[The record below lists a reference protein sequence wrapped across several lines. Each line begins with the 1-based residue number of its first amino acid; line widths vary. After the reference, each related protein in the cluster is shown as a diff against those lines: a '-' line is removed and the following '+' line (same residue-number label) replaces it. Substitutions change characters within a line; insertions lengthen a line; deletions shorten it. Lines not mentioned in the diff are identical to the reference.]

1 MVKVELNYNPYVLE
15 TKVYFNGQLP
25 KINSQIEKFE
35 NKRLFVWSDRLLDI
49 LYSEMNGYDFDLDF
63 SGTKADYEKIKYLI
77 EKNHLNSEIHLNF
90 VNRLQEAAKKCSRF
104 NEMIAWLKRSAIEEF
119 HFPEFWEINQEY
131 MIENNLLYVL
141 VDKKVADFSIE
152 DLDVNVESIDS
163 ISQLPENIGFY
174 PVLLVL
180 DADKE
185 AEFRQ
190 NLLALLQRKDLIADQ
205 IFILISENVNLAY
218 YIRLIND
225 LGLKQP
231 QFIHSIDSPLIYD
244 YFENYVRIDFL
255 FKALKILETQKDM
268 TSSKL
273 DQKFE
278 TMKQNNREI
287 FEKISKLDKE
297 ITDIQLSIEQFENWH
312 LVMYKNE
319 FEKLYVQL
327 NETITQ
333 WKSRKKQIR
342 DDSEAEKMM
351 KELQDLAERSLF
363 EFKNAA
369 NRLFDDK
376 LAELMNIFSRIY
388 RDSNIQD
395 SFYVHSRNE
404 LIISKY
410 EVNNFSEKLKDL
422 RRESFVP
429 KEDIF
434 GFINRIVKNEQNKI
448 QELVPDITYD
458 LDKFREIACKETLP
472 IAQNLLTDIEN
483 RLQSIQLY
491 IVDEYKTHLST
502 ILNEKLLEKAN
513 EANRLSAAEKHLQDK
528 KDWLIEFSSQL
539 SEIER
544 G

>member
-1 MVKVELNYNPYVLE
+1 MVKVELKYNPYVLE

-35 NKRLFVWSDRLLDI
+35 NKRLFVWSDKLLDI

-77 EKNHLNSEIHLNF
+77 KKNHLNSEIRLNF
-90 VNRLQEAAKKCSRF
+90 VNRLEEAAKKCRRF
-104 NEMIAWLKRSAIEEF
+104 KEMITWLKRSSIEEF
-119 HFPEFWEINQEY
+119 HFLEFWEINQEY

-287 FEKISKLDKE
+287 FEKINKLDKE
-297 ITDIQLSIEQFENWH
+297 IADIQSSIEQFENWH

-327 NETITQ
+327 NETITH
-333 WKSRKKQIR
+333 WKSRTKQIR
-342 DDSEAEKMM
+342 NDSEAEKMM
-351 KELQDLAERSLF
+351 KELQGLTEKSLF

-376 LAELMNIFSRIY
+376 LSELMNIFSRLY
-388 RDSNIQD
+388 KDSNIQD

-410 EVNNFSEKLKDL
+410 EVKNFSEKLRVL
-422 RRESFVP
+422 RQERLVP

-434 GFINRIVKNEQNKI
+434 GLINRIVKNEQNKI

-472 IAQNLLTDIEN
+472 IAQNLLIDIEN
-483 RLQSIQLY
+483 RLQSLQLY

-513 EANRLSAAEKHLQDK
+513 EANQLSATEKHLQDK
-528 KDWLIEFSSQL
+528 KDWLIEFSGQL

>member
-35 NKRLFVWSDRLLDI
+35 NKRLFVWSDKLLDI

-77 EKNHLNSEIHLNF
+77 EKNHLNSEVRLNF

-104 NEMIAWLKRSAIEEF
+104 KEMIAWLKRSAIEEF

-141 VDKKVADFSIE
+141 VNKKVADFSIE
-152 DLDVNVESIDS
+152 DLDVNVESVDS
-163 ISQLPENIGFY
+163 ISQLPEHIGFY
-174 PVLLVL
+174 PILLVL
-180 DADKE
+180 DADNE

-255 FKALKILETQKDM
+255 FKALKILETQKNM
-268 TSSKL
+268 TSSNL

-297 ITDIQLSIEQFENWH
+297 ISDIQSAIEQFENWH

-327 NETITQ
+327 NETITH
-333 WKSRKKQIR
+333 WKSRTKQIR
-342 DDSEAEKMM
+342 NDSEAEKMM
-351 KELQDLAERSLF
+351 KELQGLTEKSLF

-369 NRLFDDK
+369 NRLFDAK
-376 LAELMNIFSRIY
+376 LSELMNIFSRLY
-388 RDSNIQD
+388 KDSNIQD

-410 EVNNFSEKLKDL
+410 EVKNFSEKLRAL
-422 RRESFVP
+422 RQERLVP

-434 GFINRIVKNEQNKI
+434 GIINRIVKNEQNNI
-448 QELVPDITYD
+448 QELVTDISYD
-458 LDKFREIACKETLP
+458 LDKFREIACNETLP
-472 IAQNLLTDIEN
+472 IAQNLLIDIKK
-483 RLQSIQLY
+483 RLHSIQLY
-491 IVDEYKTHLST
+491 IVDEYKAHLST

-513 EANRLSAAEKHLQDK
+513 EANQLSAAEKHLQDK
-528 KDWLIEFSSQL
+528 KDWLIEFSGQL

>member
-1 MVKVELNYNPYVLE
+1 MVKVELKYNPYVLE

-35 NKRLFVWSDRLLDI
+35 NKRLFVWSDKLLDI

-77 EKNHLNSEIHLNF
+77 EKNHLNSEIRLNF
-90 VNRLQEAAKKCSRF
+90 VNRLEEAAKKCRRF
-104 NEMIAWLKRSAIEEF
+104 NEMITWLKRSAIEEF

-297 ITDIQLSIEQFENWH
+297 IADIQLAIEQFENWH

-327 NETITQ
+327 NETITH
-333 WKSRKKQIR
+333 WKSRTKQIR
-342 DDSEAEKMM
+342 NDIEAEKMM
-351 KELQDLAERSLF
+351 KELQGLTEKSLF

-376 LAELMNIFSRIY
+376 LSELMNIFSRLY
-388 RDSNIQD
+388 KDSNIQD

-410 EVNNFSEKLKDL
+410 EVKNFSEKLRVL
-422 RRESFVP
+422 RQERLVP

-434 GFINRIVKNEQNKI
+434 GLINRIVKNEQNKI

-513 EANRLSAAEKHLQDK
+513 EANQLSAAEKHLQDK
-528 KDWLIEFSSQL
+528 KDWLIEFSGQL

>member
-1 MVKVELNYNPYVLE
+1 MVKVELKYNPYVLE

-35 NKRLFVWSDRLLDI
+35 NKRLFVWSDKLLDI

-77 EKNHLNSEIHLNF
+77 EKNHLNSEIRLNF
-90 VNRLQEAAKKCSRF
+90 VNRLEEAAKKCRRF
-104 NEMIAWLKRSAIEEF
+104 KEMITWLKRSSIEEF
-119 HFPEFWEINQEY
+119 HFLEFWEINQEY

-225 LGLKQP
+225 LGLTQP

-297 ITDIQLSIEQFENWH
+297 IADIQLAIEQFENWH

-327 NETITQ
+327 NETITH
-333 WKSRKKQIR
+333 WKSRTKQIR
-342 DDSEAEKMM
+342 NDSEAEKMM
-351 KELQDLAERSLF
+351 KELQGLTEKSLF

-376 LAELMNIFSRIY
+376 LSELMNIFSRLY
-388 RDSNIQD
+388 KDSNIQD

-410 EVNNFSEKLKDL
+410 EVKNFSEKLRVL
-422 RRESFVP
+422 RQERLVP

-434 GFINRIVKNEQNKI
+434 GLINRIVKNEQNKI

-472 IAQNLLTDIEN
+472 IARNLLIDIEN

-491 IVDEYKTHLST
+491 IVDEYKTHLLT

-513 EANRLSAAEKHLQDK
+513 EANQLSAAEKHLQDK
-528 KDWLIEFSSQL
+528 KDWLIEFSGQL

>member
-1 MVKVELNYNPYVLE
+1 MVKVELKYNPYVLE

-35 NKRLFVWSDRLLDI
+35 NKRLFVWSDKLLDI

-77 EKNHLNSEIHLNF
+77 EKNHLNSEIRLNF
-90 VNRLQEAAKKCSRF
+90 VNRLEEAAKKCRRF
-104 NEMIAWLKRSAIEEF
+104 KEMITWLKRSSIEEF
-119 HFPEFWEINQEY
+119 HFLEFWEINQEY

-297 ITDIQLSIEQFENWH
+297 IADIQSAIEQFENWH

-327 NETITQ
+327 NETITH
-333 WKSRKKQIR
+333 WKSRTKQIR
-342 DDSEAEKMM
+342 NDSEAEKMM
-351 KELQDLAERSLF
+351 KELQGLTEKSLF

-369 NRLFDDK
+369 NRLFDAK
-376 LAELMNIFSRIY
+376 LSELMNIFSRLY
-388 RDSNIQD
+388 KDSNIQD

-410 EVNNFSEKLKDL
+410 EVKNFSEKLRVL
-422 RRESFVP
+422 RQERLVP

-434 GFINRIVKNEQNKI
+434 GIINRIVKNEQNNI
-448 QELVPDITYD
+448 QELVSDISYD
-458 LDKFREIACKETLP
+458 LDKFREIACNETLP
-472 IAQNLLTDIEN
+472 IAQNLLIDIEN
-483 RLQSIQLY
+483 RLQSLQLY

-513 EANRLSAAEKHLQDK
+513 EANQLSAAEKYLQDK
-528 KDWLIEFSSQL
+528 KDWLIEFSGQL

>member
-1 MVKVELNYNPYVLE
+1 MVKVELKYNPYVLE

-35 NKRLFVWSDRLLDI
+35 NKRLFVWSDKLLDI

-77 EKNHLNSEIHLNF
+77 EKNHLNSEIRLNF
-90 VNRLQEAAKKCSRF
+90 VNRLQEAAKKCRRF
-104 NEMIAWLKRSAIEEF
+104 KEMITWLRRSSIEEF
-119 HFPEFWEINQEY
+119 HFLEFWEINQEY

-255 FKALKILETQKDM
+255 FKVLKILETQKDLIS
-268 TSSKL
+268 TKL
-273 DQKFE
+273 DQKFDA
-278 TMKQNNREI
+278 MKQNNREI

-297 ITDIQLSIEQFENWH
+297 IADIQLSIEQFENWH

-333 WKSRKKQIR
+333 WKSRTKQIR
-342 DDSEAEKMM
+342 NDSEAEKMM
-351 KELQDLAERSLF
+351 KELQGLTEKSLF

-376 LAELMNIFSRIY
+376 LSELMNIFSRLY
-388 RDSNIQD
+388 KDSNIQD
-395 SFYVHSRNE
+395 SFYVHYKNE

-458 LDKFREIACKETLP
+458 LDKFREIACNETLP
-472 IAQNLLTDIEN
+472 IAQNLLIDIEN

-513 EANRLSAAEKHLQDK
+513 EANQLSAAEKHLQDK
-528 KDWLIEFSSQL
+528 KDWLIEFSGQL

>member
-1 MVKVELNYNPYVLE
+1 MVKVELKYNPYVLE

-35 NKRLFVWSDRLLDI
+35 NKRLFVWSDKLLDI

-63 SGTKADYEKIKYLI
+63 SGTKTDYEKIKYLI
-77 EKNHLNSEIHLNF
+77 EKNHLNSEIRLNF
-90 VNRLQEAAKKCSRF
+90 VNRLQEAAKKCRRF
-104 NEMIAWLKRSAIEEF
+104 KEMITWLKRSSIEEF
-119 HFPEFWEINQEY
+119 HFLEFWEINQEY

-152 DLDVNVESIDS
+152 DLDLNVESIDS

-268 TSSKL
+268 TSTKL

-297 ITDIQLSIEQFENWH
+297 IADIQLAIEQFENWH

-327 NETITQ
+327 NETITH
-333 WKSRKKQIR
+333 WKSRTKQIR
-342 DDSEAEKMM
+342 NDSEAEKMM
-351 KELQDLAERSLF
+351 KELQGLTEKSLF

-369 NRLFDDK
+369 NRLFDAK
-376 LAELMNIFSRIY
+376 LSELMNIFSRLY
-388 RDSNIQD
+388 KDSNIQD

-410 EVNNFSEKLKDL
+410 EVKNFSEKLRAL
-422 RRESFVP
+422 RQERLVP

-434 GFINRIVKNEQNKI
+434 GIINRIVKNEQNNI
-448 QELVPDITYD
+448 QELVSDISYD
-458 LDKFREIACKETLP
+458 LDKFREIACNETLP
-472 IAQNLLTDIEN
+472 IAQNLLIDIEN
-483 RLQSIQLY
+483 RLQSLQLY

-513 EANRLSAAEKHLQDK
+513 EANQLSATEKHLQDK
-528 KDWLIEFSSQL
+528 KDWLIEFSGQL

>member
-1 MVKVELNYNPYVLE
+1 MVKVELKYNPYVLE

-35 NKRLFVWSDRLLDI
+35 NKRLFVWSDKLLDI

-77 EKNHLNSEIHLNF
+77 KKNHLNSEIRLNF
-90 VNRLQEAAKKCSRF
+90 VNRLEEAAKKCRRF
-104 NEMIAWLKRSAIEEF
+104 KEMITWLKRSSIEEF
-119 HFPEFWEINQEY
+119 HFLEFWEINQEY

-287 FEKISKLDKE
+287 FEKINKLDKE
-297 ITDIQLSIEQFENWH
+297 IADIQSSIEQFENWH

-327 NETITQ
+327 NETITH
-333 WKSRKKQIR
+333 WKSRTKQIR
-342 DDSEAEKMM
+342 NDSEAEKMM
-351 KELQDLAERSLF
+351 KELHGLTEKSLF

-376 LAELMNIFSRIY
+376 LSELMNIFSRLY
-388 RDSNIQD
+388 KDSNIQD

-410 EVNNFSEKLKDL
+410 EVKNFSEKLRVL
-422 RRESFVP
+422 RQERLVP

-434 GFINRIVKNEQNKI
+434 GLINRIVKNEQNKI

-472 IAQNLLTDIEN
+472 IAQNLLIDIEN
-483 RLQSIQLY
+483 RLQSLQLY

-513 EANRLSAAEKHLQDK
+513 EANQLSATEKHLQDK
-528 KDWLIEFSSQL
+528 KDWLIEFSGQL

>member
-1 MVKVELNYNPYVLE
+1 MVKVELKYNPYVLE

-35 NKRLFVWSDRLLDI
+35 NKRLFVWSDKLLDI

-77 EKNHLNSEIHLNF
+77 EKNHLNSEIRLNF
-90 VNRLQEAAKKCSRF
+90 VNRLEEAAKKCRRF
-104 NEMIAWLKRSAIEEF
+104 NEMITWLKRSAIEEF

-231 QFIHSIDSPLIYD
+231 QFIYSIDSPLIYD

-287 FEKISKLDKE
+287 FEKISELDKE
-297 ITDIQLSIEQFENWH
+297 IADIQLAIEQFENWH

-327 NETITQ
+327 NETITH
-333 WKSRKKQIR
+333 WKSRTKQIR
-342 DDSEAEKMM
+342 NDSEAEKMM
-351 KELQDLAERSLF
+351 KELQDLTEKSLF

-376 LAELMNIFSRIY
+376 LSELMNIFSRLY
-388 RDSNIQD
+388 KDSNIQD

-410 EVNNFSEKLKDL
+410 EVKNFSEKLRVL
-422 RRESFVP
+422 RQERLVP

-434 GFINRIVKNEQNKI
+434 GLINRIVKNEQNKI

-458 LDKFREIACKETLP
+458 LDKFREIACNETLP

-513 EANRLSAAEKHLQDK
+513 EANQLSAAEKHLQDK
-528 KDWLIEFSSQL
+528 KDWLIEFSGQL

>member
-1 MVKVELNYNPYVLE
+1 MVKVELKYNPYVLE

-35 NKRLFVWSDRLLDI
+35 NKRLFVWSDKLLDI

-77 EKNHLNSEIHLNF
+77 EKNHLNSEIRLNF
-90 VNRLQEAAKKCSRF
+90 VNRLEEAAKKCRRF
-104 NEMIAWLKRSAIEEF
+104 KEMITWLKRSSIEEF
-119 HFPEFWEINQEY
+119 HFLEFWEINQEY

-152 DLDVNVESIDS
+152 DLDLNVESIDS

-297 ITDIQLSIEQFENWH
+297 IADIQLAIEQFENWH

-327 NETITQ
+327 NETITH
-333 WKSRKKQIR
+333 WRSRTKQIR
-342 DDSEAEKMM
+342 NDSEAEKMM
-351 KELQDLAERSLF
+351 KELQGLTEKSLF

-376 LAELMNIFSRIY
+376 LSELMNIFSRLY
-388 RDSNIQD
+388 KDSNIQD

-410 EVNNFSEKLKDL
+410 EVKNFSEKLRAL
-422 RRESFVP
+422 RQERLVP

-434 GFINRIVKNEQNKI
+434 GIINRIVKNEQNNI
-448 QELVPDITYD
+448 QELVSDISYD
-458 LDKFREIACKETLP
+458 LDKFREIACNETLP
-472 IAQNLLTDIEN
+472 IAQNLLIDIEN
-483 RLQSIQLY
+483 RLQSLQLY

-513 EANRLSAAEKHLQDK
+513 EANQLSATEKHLQDK
-528 KDWLIEFSSQL
+528 KDWLIEFSGQL

>member
-1 MVKVELNYNPYVLE
+1 MVKVELKYNPYVLE

-35 NKRLFVWSDRLLDI
+35 NKRLFVWSDKLLDI

-77 EKNHLNSEIHLNF
+77 EKNHLNSEIRLNF
-90 VNRLQEAAKKCSRF
+90 VNRLEEAAKKCRRF
-104 NEMIAWLKRSAIEEF
+104 NEMITWLKRSAIEEF

-152 DLDVNVESIDS
+152 DLDINVESIDS

-297 ITDIQLSIEQFENWH
+297 IADIQLAIEQFENWH

-327 NETITQ
+327 NETITH
-333 WKSRKKQIR
+333 WKSRTKQIR
-342 DDSEAEKMM
+342 HDSEAEKMM
-351 KELQDLAERSLF
+351 KELQGLTEKSLF
-363 EFKNAA
+363 EFKNAV

-376 LAELMNIFSRIY
+376 LSELMNIFSRLY
-388 RDSNIQD
+388 KDSNIQD

-410 EVNNFSEKLKDL
+410 EVKNFSEKLRVL
-422 RRESFVP
+422 RQERLVP

-434 GFINRIVKNEQNKI
+434 GLINRIVKNEQNKI

-458 LDKFREIACKETLP
+458 LDKFREIACNETLP

-513 EANRLSAAEKHLQDK
+513 ESNQLSAAEKHLQDK
-528 KDWLIEFSSQL
+528 KDWLIEFSGQL

>member
-1 MVKVELNYNPYVLE
+1 MVKVELKYNPYVLE

-35 NKRLFVWSDRLLDI
+35 NKRLFVWSDKLLDI
-49 LYSEMNGYDFDLDF
+49 LYSEMNGYDFNLDF

-77 EKNHLNSEIHLNF
+77 KKNHLNSEIRLNF
-90 VNRLQEAAKKCSRF
+90 VNRLEEAAKKCRRF
-104 NEMIAWLKRSAIEEF
+104 KEMITWLKRSSIEEF
-119 HFPEFWEINQEY
+119 HFLEFWEINQEY

-152 DLDVNVESIDS
+152 DLDVNVESVDS

-297 ITDIQLSIEQFENWH
+297 IADIQLAIEQFENWH

-327 NETITQ
+327 NETITH
-333 WKSRKKQIR
+333 WKSRTKQIR
-342 DDSEAEKMM
+342 NDSEAEKMM
-351 KELQDLAERSLF
+351 NELQGLTEKSLF

-376 LAELMNIFSRIY
+376 LSELMNIFSRLY
-388 RDSNIQD
+388 KDSNIQD

-410 EVNNFSEKLKDL
+410 EVKNFSEKLRVL
-422 RRESFVP
+422 RQERLVP

-434 GFINRIVKNEQNKI
+434 GLINRIVKNEQNKI

-472 IAQNLLTDIEN
+472 IAQNLLIDIEN
-483 RLQSIQLY
+483 RLQSLQLY

-513 EANRLSAAEKHLQDK
+513 EANQLSATEKHLQDK
-528 KDWLIEFSSQL
+528 KDWLIEFSGQL

>member
-1 MVKVELNYNPYVLE
+1 MVKVELKYNPYVLE

-35 NKRLFVWSDRLLDI
+35 NKRLFVWSDKLLDI

-77 EKNHLNSEIHLNF
+77 EKNHLNSEIRLNF
-90 VNRLQEAAKKCSRF
+90 VNRLEEAAKKCRRF
-104 NEMIAWLKRSAIEEF
+104 NEMITWLKRSAIEEF

-278 TMKQNNREI
+278 TMEQNNREI

-297 ITDIQLSIEQFENWH
+297 IADIQLAIEQFENWH

-327 NETITQ
+327 NETITH
-333 WKSRKKQIR
+333 WKSRTKQIR
-342 DDSEAEKMM
+342 NDSEAEKMM
-351 KELQDLAERSLF
+351 KELQGLTEKSLF

-376 LAELMNIFSRIY
+376 LSELMNIFSRLY
-388 RDSNIQD
+388 KDSNIQD

-410 EVNNFSEKLKDL
+410 EVKNFSEKLRVL
-422 RRESFVP
+422 RQERLVP

-434 GFINRIVKNEQNKI
+434 GLINRIVKNEQNKI

-458 LDKFREIACKETLP
+458 LDKFREIACNETLP

-513 EANRLSAAEKHLQDK
+513 EANQLSASEKHLQDK
-528 KDWLIEFSSQL
+528 KDWLIEFSGQL

>member
-1 MVKVELNYNPYVLE
+1 MVKVELKYNPYVLE

-35 NKRLFVWSDRLLDI
+35 NKRLFVWSDKLLDI

-77 EKNHLNSEIHLNF
+77 EKNHLNSEIRLNF
-90 VNRLQEAAKKCSRF
+90 VNRLEEAAKKCRRF
-104 NEMIAWLKRSAIEEF
+104 KEMITWLKRSSIEEF
-119 HFPEFWEINQEY
+119 HFLEFWEINQEY

-152 DLDVNVESIDS
+152 DLDLNVESIDS

-273 DQKFE
+273 NQKFE

-287 FEKISKLDKE
+287 FEKINKLDKE
-297 ITDIQLSIEQFENWH
+297 IADIQSSIEQFENWH

-327 NETITQ
+327 NETITH
-333 WKSRKKQIR
+333 WKSRTKQIR
-342 DDSEAEKMM
+342 NDSEAEKMM
-351 KELQDLAERSLF
+351 KELQGLTEKSLF

-376 LAELMNIFSRIY
+376 LSELMNIFSRLY
-388 RDSNIQD
+388 KDSNIQD

-410 EVNNFSEKLKDL
+410 EVKNFSKKLRAL
-422 RRESFVP
+422 RQERLVP

-434 GFINRIVKNEQNKI
+434 GIINRIVKNEQNNI
-448 QELVPDITYD
+448 QELVSDISYD
-458 LDKFREIACKETLP
+458 LDKFREIACNETLP
-472 IAQNLLTDIEN
+472 IAQNLLIDIEN
-483 RLQSIQLY
+483 RLQSLQLY

-513 EANRLSAAEKHLQDK
+513 EANQLSATEKHLQDK
-528 KDWLIEFSSQL
+528 KDWLIEFSGQL

>member
-1 MVKVELNYNPYVLE
+1 MVKVELKYNPYVLE

-35 NKRLFVWSDRLLDI
+35 NKRLFVWSDKLLDI

-77 EKNHLNSEIHLNF
+77 KKNHLNSEIRLNF
-90 VNRLQEAAKKCSRF
+90 VNRLEEPAKKCRRF
-104 NEMIAWLKRSAIEEF
+104 KEMITWLKRSSIEEF
-119 HFPEFWEINQEY
+119 HFLEFWEINQEY

-297 ITDIQLSIEQFENWH
+297 IADIQLAIEQFENWH

-327 NETITQ
+327 NETITH
-333 WKSRKKQIR
+333 WKSRTKQIR
-342 DDSEAEKMM
+342 NDIEAEKMM
-351 KELQDLAERSLF
+351 KELQGLTEKSLF

-376 LAELMNIFSRIY
+376 LSELMNIFSRLY
-388 RDSNIQD
+388 KDSNIQD

-410 EVNNFSEKLKDL
+410 EVKNFSEKLRVL
-422 RRESFVP
+422 RQERLVP

-434 GFINRIVKNEQNKI
+434 GLINRIVKNEQNKI

-513 EANRLSAAEKHLQDK
+513 EANQLSAAEKHLQDK
-528 KDWLIEFSSQL
+528 KDWLIEFSGQL

>member
-1 MVKVELNYNPYVLE
+1 MVKVELKYNPYVLE

-35 NKRLFVWSDRLLDI
+35 NKRLFVWSHKLLDI

-77 EKNHLNSEIHLNF
+77 EKNHLNSEIRLNF
-90 VNRLQEAAKKCSRF
+90 VNRLEEAAKKCRRF
-104 NEMIAWLKRSAIEEF
+104 KEMITWLKRSSIEEF

-190 NLLALLQRKDLIADQ
+190 NLLALLQRKDLIGDQ

-297 ITDIQLSIEQFENWH
+297 IADIQSAIEQFENWH

-327 NETITQ
+327 NETITH
-333 WKSRKKQIR
+333 WKSRTKQIR
-342 DDSEAEKMM
+342 NDSEAEKMM
-351 KELQDLAERSLF
+351 KELQGLTEKSLF

-376 LAELMNIFSRIY
+376 LSELMNIFSRLY
-388 RDSNIQD
+388 KDSNIQD

-410 EVNNFSEKLKDL
+410 EVKNFSEKLRVL
-422 RRESFVP
+422 RQERLVP
-429 KEDIF
+429 KEDIL
-434 GFINRIVKNEQNKI
+434 GLINRIVKNEQNKI

-458 LDKFREIACKETLP
+458 LDKFREIACNETLP

-513 EANRLSAAEKHLQDK
+513 EANQLSAAEKHLQDK
-528 KDWLIEFSSQL
+528 KDWLIEFSGQL

>member
-1 MVKVELNYNPYVLE
+1 MVKVELKYNPYVLE

-35 NKRLFVWSDRLLDI
+35 NKRLFVWSDKLLDI

-77 EKNHLNSEIHLNF
+77 KKNHLNSEIRLNF
-90 VNRLQEAAKKCSRF
+90 VNRLEEAAKKCRRF
-104 NEMIAWLKRSAIEEF
+104 KEMITWLKRSSIEEF
-119 HFPEFWEINQEY
+119 HFLEFWEISQEY

-287 FEKISKLDKE
+287 FEKINKLDKE
-297 ITDIQLSIEQFENWH
+297 IADIQSSIEQFENWH

-327 NETITQ
+327 NETITH
-333 WKSRKKQIR
+333 WKSRTKQIR
-342 DDSEAEKMM
+342 NDSEAEKMM
-351 KELQDLAERSLF
+351 KELQGLTEKSLF

-376 LAELMNIFSRIY
+376 LSELMNIFSRLY
-388 RDSNIQD
+388 KDSNIQD

-410 EVNNFSEKLKDL
+410 EVKNFSEKLRVL
-422 RRESFVP
+422 RQERLVP

-434 GFINRIVKNEQNKI
+434 GLINRIVKNEQNKI

-472 IAQNLLTDIEN
+472 IAQNLLIDIEN
-483 RLQSIQLY
+483 RLQSLQLY

-513 EANRLSAAEKHLQDK
+513 EANQLSATEKHLQDK
-528 KDWLIEFSSQL
+528 KDWLIEFSGQL

>member
-1 MVKVELNYNPYVLE
+1 MVKVELKYNPYVLE

-35 NKRLFVWSDRLLDI
+35 NKRLFVWSDKLLDI

-77 EKNHLNSEIHLNF
+77 EKNHLNSEIRLNF
-90 VNRLQEAAKKCSRF
+90 VNRLEEAAKKCRRF
-104 NEMIAWLKRSAIEEF
+104 KEMITWLKRSSIEEF

-297 ITDIQLSIEQFENWH
+297 IADIQSAIEQFENWH

-327 NETITQ
+327 NETITH
-333 WKSRKKQIR
+333 WKSRTKQIR
-342 DDSEAEKMM
+342 NDSEAEKMM
-351 KELQDLAERSLF
+351 KELQDLTEKSLF

-376 LAELMNIFSRIY
+376 LSELMNIFSRLY
-388 RDSNIQD
+388 KDSYIQD

-410 EVNNFSEKLKDL
+410 EVKNFSEKLRVL
-422 RRESFVP
+422 RQERLVP

-434 GFINRIVKNEQNKI
+434 GLINRIVKNEQNKI

-458 LDKFREIACKETLP
+458 LDKFREIACNETLP

-513 EANRLSAAEKHLQDK
+513 EANQLSASEKHLQDK
-528 KDWLIEFSSQL
+528 KDWLIEFSGQL

>member
-1 MVKVELNYNPYVLE
+1 MVKVELKYNPYVLE

-35 NKRLFVWSDRLLDI
+35 NKRLFVWSDKLLDI

-77 EKNHLNSEIHLNF
+77 EKNHLNSEIRLNF
-90 VNRLQEAAKKCSRF
+90 VNRLEEAAKKCRRF
-104 NEMIAWLKRSAIEEF
+104 KEMITWLKRSSIEEF

-278 TMKQNNREI
+278 TLKQNNREI

-297 ITDIQLSIEQFENWH
+297 IADIQSAIEQFENWH

-327 NETITQ
+327 NETITH
-333 WKSRKKQIR
+333 WKSRTKQIR
-342 DDSEAEKMM
+342 NDSEAEKMM
-351 KELQDLAERSLF
+351 KELQDLTEKSLF

-376 LAELMNIFSRIY
+376 LSELMNIFSRLY
-388 RDSNIQD
+388 KDSNIQD

-410 EVNNFSEKLKDL
+410 EVKNFSEKLRVL
-422 RRESFVP
+422 RQERLVP

-434 GFINRIVKNEQNKI
+434 GLINRIVKNEQNKI

-458 LDKFREIACKETLP
+458 LDKFREIACNETLP

-513 EANRLSAAEKHLQDK
+513 EANQLSAAEKHLQDK
-528 KDWLIEFSSQL
+528 KDWLIEFSGQL

>member
-1 MVKVELNYNPYVLE
+1 MVKVELKYNPYVLE

-35 NKRLFVWSDRLLDI
+35 NKRLFVWSDKLLDI

-77 EKNHLNSEIHLNF
+77 KKNHLNSEIRLNF
-90 VNRLQEAAKKCSRF
+90 VNRLEEAAKKCRRF
-104 NEMIAWLKRSAIEEF
+104 KEMITWLKRSSIEEF
-119 HFPEFWEINQEY
+119 HFLEFWEINQEY

-297 ITDIQLSIEQFENWH
+297 IADIQSAIEQFENWH

-327 NETITQ
+327 NETITH
-333 WKSRKKQIR
+333 WKSRTKQIR
-342 DDSEAEKMM
+342 NDSEAEKMM
-351 KELQDLAERSLF
+351 KELHGLTEKSLF

-376 LAELMNIFSRIY
+376 LSELMNIFSRLY
-388 RDSNIQD
+388 KDSNIQD

-404 LIISKY
+404 LITSKY
-410 EVNNFSEKLKDL
+410 EVKNFSEKLRVL
-422 RRESFVP
+422 RQERLVP

-434 GFINRIVKNEQNKI
+434 GLINRIVKNEQNKI

-472 IAQNLLTDIEN
+472 IAQNLLIDIEN
-483 RLQSIQLY
+483 RLQSLQLY

-513 EANRLSAAEKHLQDK
+513 EANQLSATEKHLQDK
-528 KDWLIEFSSQL
+528 KDWLIEFSGQL

>member
-1 MVKVELNYNPYVLE
+1 MVKVELKYNPYVLE

-35 NKRLFVWSDRLLDI
+35 NKRLFVWSDKLLDI

-77 EKNHLNSEIHLNF
+77 EKNHLNSEIRLNF
-90 VNRLQEAAKKCSRF
+90 VNRLEEAAKKCRRF
-104 NEMIAWLKRSAIEEF
+104 KEMITWLKRSAIEEF

-152 DLDVNVESIDS
+152 DLDVNVESIES

-190 NLLALLQRKDLIADQ
+190 NLLALLQREDLIADQ

-297 ITDIQLSIEQFENWH
+297 IADIQSSIEQFENWR

-327 NETITQ
+327 NETITH
-333 WKSRKKQIR
+333 WKSRTKQIR
-342 DDSEAEKMM
+342 NDSEAEKMM
-351 KELQDLAERSLF
+351 KELQGLTEKSLF

-376 LAELMNIFSRIY
+376 LSELMNIFSRLY
-388 RDSNIQD
+388 KDSNIQD

-410 EVNNFSEKLKDL
+410 EVKNFSEKLRVL
-422 RRESFVP
+422 RQERLVP

-434 GFINRIVKNEQNKI
+434 GLINRIVKNEQNKI

-458 LDKFREIACKETLP
+458 LDKFREIACNETLP
-472 IAQNLLTDIEN
+472 IAQNLLIDIEN

-513 EANRLSAAEKHLQDK
+513 EANQLSAAEKHLQDK
-528 KDWLIEFSSQL
+528 KDWLIEFSGQL

>member
-1 MVKVELNYNPYVLE
+1 MVKVELKYNPYVLE

-35 NKRLFVWSDRLLDI
+35 NKRLFVWSDKLLDI

-77 EKNHLNSEIHLNF
+77 EKNHLNSEIRLNF
-90 VNRLQEAAKKCSRF
+90 VNRLGEAAKKCRRF
-104 NEMIAWLKRSAIEEF
+104 NEMITWLKRSAIEEF

-297 ITDIQLSIEQFENWH
+297 IADIQSAIEQFENWH

-327 NETITQ
+327 NETITH
-333 WKSRKKQIR
+333 WKSRTKQIR
-342 DDSEAEKMM
+342 NDSEAEKMM
-351 KELQDLAERSLF
+351 KELQGLTEKSLF

-376 LAELMNIFSRIY
+376 LSELMNIFSRLY
-388 RDSNIQD
+388 KDSNIQD

-410 EVNNFSEKLKDL
+410 EVNKFSEKLKVL
-422 RRESFVP
+422 RQERLVP

-434 GFINRIVKNEQNKI
+434 GLINRIVKNEQNKI

-458 LDKFREIACKETLP
+458 LDKFREIACNETLP

-513 EANRLSAAEKHLQDK
+513 EANQLSAAEKHLQDK
-528 KDWLIEFSSQL
+528 KDWLIEFSGQL

>member
-1 MVKVELNYNPYVLE
+1 MVKVELKYNPYVLE

-35 NKRLFVWSDRLLDI
+35 NKRLFVWSDKLLDI

-77 EKNHLNSEIHLNF
+77 EKNHLNSEIRLNF
-90 VNRLQEAAKKCSRF
+90 VNRLEEAAKKCRRF
-104 NEMIAWLKRSAIEEF
+104 KEMITWLKRSSIEEF
-119 HFPEFWEINQEY
+119 HFLEFWEINQEY

-152 DLDVNVESIDS
+152 DLDLNVESIDS

-244 YFENYVRIDFL
+244 YFENYVRINFL

-297 ITDIQLSIEQFENWH
+297 IADIQLAIEQFENWH

-327 NETITQ
+327 NETIIH
-333 WKSRKKQIR
+333 WKSRTKQIR
-342 DDSEAEKMM
+342 NDSEAEKMM
-351 KELQDLAERSLF
+351 KELQGLTEKSLF

-376 LAELMNIFSRIY
+376 LSELMNIFSRLY
-388 RDSNIQD
+388 KDSNIQD

-410 EVNNFSEKLKDL
+410 EVKNFSEKLRAL
-422 RRESFVP
+422 RQERLVP

-434 GFINRIVKNEQNKI
+434 GIINRIVKNEQNNI
-448 QELVPDITYD
+448 QELVSDISYD
-458 LDKFREIACKETLP
+458 LDKFREIACNETLP
-472 IAQNLLTDIEN
+472 IAQNLLIDIEN
-483 RLQSIQLY
+483 RLQSLQLY

-513 EANRLSAAEKHLQDK
+513 EANQLSAAEKYLQDK
-528 KDWLIEFSSQL
+528 KDWLIEFSGQL

>member
-1 MVKVELNYNPYVLE
+1 MVKVELKYNPYVLE

-35 NKRLFVWSDRLLDI
+35 NKRLFVWSDKLLDI

-77 EKNHLNSEIHLNF
+77 EKNHLNSEIRLNF
-90 VNRLQEAAKKCSRF
+90 VNRLEEAAKKCRRF
-104 NEMIAWLKRSAIEEF
+104 KEMITWLKRSSIEEF
-119 HFPEFWEINQEY
+119 HFLEFWEINQEY

-297 ITDIQLSIEQFENWH
+297 IADIQLAIEQFENWH

-327 NETITQ
+327 NETITH
-333 WKSRKKQIR
+333 WKSRTKQIR
-342 DDSEAEKMM
+342 NDSEAEKMM
-351 KELQDLAERSLF
+351 KELQGLTEKSLF

-369 NRLFDDK
+369 NRLFDAK
-376 LAELMNIFSRIY
+376 LSELMNIFSRLY
-388 RDSNIQD
+388 KDSNIQD

-410 EVNNFSEKLKDL
+410 EVKNFSEKLRVL
-422 RRESFVP
+422 RQERLVP

-434 GFINRIVKNEQNKI
+434 GIINRIVKNEQNNI
-448 QELVPDITYD
+448 QELVSDISYD

-472 IAQNLLTDIEN
+472 IAQNLLIDIEN

-513 EANRLSAAEKHLQDK
+513 EANQLSAAEKHLQDK
-528 KDWLIEFSSQL
+528 KDWLIEFSGQL

>member
-1 MVKVELNYNPYVLE
+1 MVKVELKYNPYVLE

-35 NKRLFVWSDRLLDI
+35 NKRLFVWSDKLLDI

-77 EKNHLNSEIHLNF
+77 KKNHLNSEIRLNF
-90 VNRLQEAAKKCSRF
+90 VNRLEEAAKKCRRF
-104 NEMIAWLKRSAIEEF
+104 KEMITWLKRSSIEEF
-119 HFPEFWEINQEY
+119 HFLEFWEINQEY

-152 DLDVNVESIDS
+152 DLDVNVESVDS

-297 ITDIQLSIEQFENWH
+297 IADIQLAIEQFENWH

-327 NETITQ
+327 NETITH
-333 WKSRKKQIR
+333 WKSRTKQIR
-342 DDSEAEKMM
+342 NDSEAEKMM
-351 KELQDLAERSLF
+351 NELQGLTEKSLF

-376 LAELMNIFSRIY
+376 LSELMNIFSRLY
-388 RDSNIQD
+388 KDSNIQD

-410 EVNNFSEKLKDL
+410 EVKNFSEKLRVL
-422 RRESFVP
+422 RQERLVP

-434 GFINRIVKNEQNKI
+434 GLINRIVKNEQNKI

-472 IAQNLLTDIEN
+472 IAQNLLIDIEN
-483 RLQSIQLY
+483 RLQSLQLY

-513 EANRLSAAEKHLQDK
+513 EANQLSATEKHLQDK
-528 KDWLIEFSSQL
+528 KDWLIEFSGQL

>member
-1 MVKVELNYNPYVLE
+1 MVKVELKYNPYVLE

-35 NKRLFVWSDRLLDI
+35 NKRLFVWSDKLLDI

-77 EKNHLNSEIHLNF
+77 EKKHLNSEIRLNF
-90 VNRLQEAAKKCSRF
+90 VNRLEEAAKKCRRF
-104 NEMIAWLKRSAIEEF
+104 NEMITWLKRSAIEEF
-119 HFPEFWEINQEY
+119 HFLEFWEINQEY

-180 DADKE
+180 NADKE

-297 ITDIQLSIEQFENWH
+297 IADIQLAIEQFENWH

-327 NETITQ
+327 NETITH
-333 WKSRKKQIR
+333 WKSRTKQIR
-342 DDSEAEKMM
+342 NDSEAEKMM
-351 KELQDLAERSLF
+351 KELQGLTEKSLF

-376 LAELMNIFSRIY
+376 LSELMNIFSRLY
-388 RDSNIQD
+388 KDSNIQD

-410 EVNNFSEKLKDL
+410 EVKNFSEKLKVL
-422 RRESFVP
+422 RQERLVP

-434 GFINRIVKNEQNKI
+434 GLINRIVKNEQNKI

-458 LDKFREIACKETLP
+458 LDKFREIACNETLP

-483 RLQSIQLY
+483 RLQSIHF
-491 IVDEYKTHLST
+491 TLSMN
-502 ILNEKLLEKAN
+502 I
-513 EANRLSAAEKHLQDK
+513 KHTYRQY
-528 KDWLIEFSSQL
+528 
-539 SEIER
+539 
-544 G
+544 

>member
-35 NKRLFVWSDRLLDI
+35 NKRLFMWSDKLLDI

-77 EKNHLNSEIHLNF
+77 EKKHLNSEIHLNF

-255 FKALKILETQKDM
+255 FKALKILETQKDLIS
-268 TSSKL
+268 TKL
-273 DQKFE
+273 DQKFDA
-278 TMKQNNREI
+278 MKQNNRET

-297 ITDIQLSIEQFENWH
+297 IADIQLSIEQFENWH

-327 NETITQ
+327 NETITH

-458 LDKFREIACKETLP
+458 LDKFREIACKEILP

>member
-1 MVKVELNYNPYVLE
+1 MVKVELKYNPYVLE

-35 NKRLFVWSDRLLDI
+35 NKRLFVWSDKLLDI

-63 SGTKADYEKIKYLI
+63 SGTKADYEKIKYII
-77 EKNHLNSEIHLNF
+77 EKKHLNSEIRLNF
-90 VNRLQEAAKKCSRF
+90 VNRLEEAAKKCRRF
-104 NEMIAWLKRSAIEEF
+104 KEMITWLKRSAIEEF

-152 DLDVNVESIDS
+152 DLDVNVDSIDS

-185 AEFRQ
+185 AEFRH
-190 NLLALLQRKDLIADQ
+190 NLLALLQRKDLIANQ

-297 ITDIQLSIEQFENWH
+297 IADIQSSIEQFENWR

-319 FEKLYVQL
+319 FEKLYIQL
-327 NETITQ
+327 NETITH
-333 WKSRKKQIR
+333 WKSRTKQIR
-342 DDSEAEKMM
+342 NDSEAEKMM
-351 KELQDLAERSLF
+351 KELQGLTEKSLF

-376 LAELMNIFSRIY
+376 LSELMNIFSRLY
-388 RDSNIQD
+388 KDSNIQD

-410 EVNNFSEKLKDL
+410 EVKNFSEKLRVL
-422 RRESFVP
+422 RQERLVP

-434 GFINRIVKNEQNKI
+434 GLINRIVKNEQNKI

-458 LDKFREIACKETLP
+458 LDKFREIACNETLP

-513 EANRLSAAEKHLQDK
+513 EANQLSASEKHLQDK
-528 KDWLIEFSSQL
+528 KDWLIEFSGQL

>member
-1 MVKVELNYNPYVLE
+1 MVKVELKYNPYVLE

-35 NKRLFVWSDRLLDI
+35 NKRLFVWSDKLLDI

-77 EKNHLNSEIHLNF
+77 EKNHLNSEIRLNF
-90 VNRLQEAAKKCSRF
+90 VNRLEEAAKKCRRF
-104 NEMIAWLKRSAIEEF
+104 KEMITWLKRSSIEEF

-297 ITDIQLSIEQFENWH
+297 IADIQSAIEQFENWH

-327 NETITQ
+327 NETITH
-333 WKSRKKQIR
+333 WKSRTKQIR
-342 DDSEAEKMM
+342 NDSEAEKMM
-351 KELQDLAERSLF
+351 KELQDLTEKSLF

-376 LAELMNIFSRIY
+376 LSELMNIFSRLY
-388 RDSNIQD
+388 KDSNIQD

-410 EVNNFSEKLKDL
+410 EVKNFSEKLRVL
-422 RRESFVP
+422 RQERLVP

-434 GFINRIVKNEQNKI
+434 GLINRIVKNEQNKI

-458 LDKFREIACKETLP
+458 LDKFREIACNETLP

-491 IVDEYKTHLST
+491 IVNEYKTHLST

-513 EANRLSAAEKHLQDK
+513 EANQLSATEKHLQDK
-528 KDWLIEFSSQL
+528 KDWLIEFSGQL

>member
-1 MVKVELNYNPYVLE
+1 MVKVELKYNPYVLE

-35 NKRLFVWSDRLLDI
+35 NKRLFVWSDKLLDI

-77 EKNHLNSEIHLNF
+77 EKNHLNSEIRLNF
-90 VNRLQEAAKKCSRF
+90 VNRLEEAAKKCMRF
-104 NEMIAWLKRSAIEEF
+104 KEMITWLKRSAIEEF

-152 DLDVNVESIDS
+152 DLDVNVESIES

-255 FKALKILETQKDM
+255 FKALKILETRKDM

-297 ITDIQLSIEQFENWH
+297 IADIQSAIEQFENWH

-327 NETITQ
+327 NETITH
-333 WKSRKKQIR
+333 WKSRTKQIR
-342 DDSEAEKMM
+342 NDSEAEKMM
-351 KELQDLAERSLF
+351 KELQGLTEKSLF

-376 LAELMNIFSRIY
+376 LSELMNIFSRLY
-388 RDSNIQD
+388 KDSNIQD

-410 EVNNFSEKLKDL
+410 EVKNFSEKLRVL
-422 RRESFVP
+422 RQERLVP

-434 GFINRIVKNEQNKI
+434 GLINRIVKNEQNKI

-458 LDKFREIACKETLP
+458 LDKFREIACNETLP

-483 RLQSIQLY
+483 RLQSIQIY

-513 EANRLSAAEKHLQDK
+513 EANQLSVAEKHLQDK
-528 KDWLIEFSSQL
+528 KDWLIEFSGQL

>member
-1 MVKVELNYNPYVLE
+1 MVKVELKYNPYVLE

-35 NKRLFVWSDRLLDI
+35 NKRLFVWSDKLLDI

-77 EKNHLNSEIHLNF
+77 EKNHLNSEI
-90 VNRLQEAAKKCSRF
+90 RLEEAAKKCRRF
-104 NEMIAWLKRSAIEEF
+104 KEMITWLKRSSIEEF

-131 MIENNLLYVL
+131 IIENNLLYVL

-255 FKALKILETQKDM
+255 FKALRILETQKDLIS
-268 TSSKL
+268 TKL

-297 ITDIQLSIEQFENWH
+297 IADIQSAIEQFENWH

-327 NETITQ
+327 NEIIIH
-333 WKSRKKQIR
+333 WKSRTKQIR
-342 DDSEAEKMM
+342 NDSEAEKMM
-351 KELQDLAERSLF
+351 KELQGLTEKSLF

-376 LAELMNIFSRIY
+376 LSELMNIFSRIY
-388 RDSNIQD
+388 KDSNIQD

-410 EVNNFSEKLKDL
+410 EVKNFSEKLRVL
-422 RRESFVP
+422 RQERLVP

-434 GFINRIVKNEQNKI
+434 GLINRIVKNEQNKI
-448 QELVPDITYD
+448 HELVPDITYD
-458 LDKFREIACKETLP
+458 LDKFREIACNETLP
-472 IAQNLLTDIEN
+472 IAQNLLIDIEN
-483 RLQSIQLY
+483 GLQSIQLY

>member
-1 MVKVELNYNPYVLE
+1 MVKVELKYNPYVLE

-35 NKRLFVWSDRLLDI
+35 NKRLFVWSDKLLDI

-63 SGTKADYEKIKYLI
+63 SGTKADYEKIKYII
-77 EKNHLNSEIHLNF
+77 EKKHLNSEIRLNF
-90 VNRLQEAAKKCSRF
+90 VNRLEEAAKKCRRF
-104 NEMIAWLKRSAIEEF
+104 KEMITWLKRSAIEEF

-152 DLDVNVESIDS
+152 DLDVNVDSIDS

-273 DQKFE
+273 DQKFD
-278 TMKQNNREI
+278 TMEQNNREI

-297 ITDIQLSIEQFENWH
+297 IADIQLAIEQFENWH

-327 NETITQ
+327 NETITH
-333 WKSRKKQIR
+333 WKSRTKQIR
-342 DDSEAEKMM
+342 NDSEAEKMM
-351 KELQDLAERSLF
+351 KELQGLTEKSLF

-376 LAELMNIFSRIY
+376 LSELMNIFSRLY
-388 RDSNIQD
+388 KDSNIQD

-410 EVNNFSEKLKDL
+410 EVKNFSEKLRVL
-422 RRESFVP
+422 RQERLVP

-434 GFINRIVKNEQNKI
+434 GLINRIVKNEQNKI

-458 LDKFREIACKETLP
+458 LDKFREIACNETLP

-491 IVDEYKTHLST
+491 IIDEYNTHLST

-513 EANRLSAAEKHLQDK
+513 EANQLSASEKHLQDK
-528 KDWLIEFSSQL
+528 KDWLIEFSGQL

>member
-1 MVKVELNYNPYVLE
+1 MVKVELKYNPYVLE

-35 NKRLFVWSDRLLDI
+35 NKRLFVWSDKLLDI

-77 EKNHLNSEIHLNF
+77 EKNHLNSEIRLNF
-90 VNRLQEAAKKCSRF
+90 VNRLEEAAKKCRRF
-104 NEMIAWLKRSAIEEF
+104 KEMITWLKRSSIEEF

-297 ITDIQLSIEQFENWH
+297 IADIQLAIEQFENWH

-327 NETITQ
+327 NETITH
-333 WKSRKKQIR
+333 WKSRTKQIR
-342 DDSEAEKMM
+342 NDSEAEKMM
-351 KELQDLAERSLF
+351 KELQGLTEKSLF

-376 LAELMNIFSRIY
+376 LSELMNIFSRLY
-388 RDSNIQD
+388 KDSNIQD

-410 EVNNFSEKLKDL
+410 EVKNFSEKLRVL
-422 RRESFVP
+422 RQERLVP

-434 GFINRIVKNEQNKI
+434 GLINRIVKNEQNKI

-458 LDKFREIACKETLP
+458 LDKFREIACNETLP

-513 EANRLSAAEKHLQDK
+513 EANQLSATEKHLQDK
-528 KDWLIEFSSQL
+528 KDWLIEFSGQL

>member
-1 MVKVELNYNPYVLE
+1 MVKVELKYNPYVLE

-35 NKRLFVWSDRLLDI
+35 NKRLFVWSDKLLDI

-77 EKNHLNSEIHLNF
+77 EKNHLNSEIRLNF
-90 VNRLQEAAKKCSRF
+90 VNRLEEAAKKCRRF
-104 NEMIAWLKRSAIEEF
+104 KEMITWLKRSSIKES
-119 HFPEFWEINQEY
+119 HFLEFWEINQEY

-225 LGLKQP
+225 LGLTQP

-297 ITDIQLSIEQFENWH
+297 IADIQLAIEQFENWH

-327 NETITQ
+327 NETITH
-333 WKSRKKQIR
+333 WKSRTKQIR
-342 DDSEAEKMM
+342 NDSEAEKMM
-351 KELQDLAERSLF
+351 KELQGLTEKSLF

-376 LAELMNIFSRIY
+376 LSELMNIFSRLY
-388 RDSNIQD
+388 KDSNIQD

-410 EVNNFSEKLKDL
+410 EVKNFSEKLRVL
-422 RRESFVP
+422 RQERLVP

-434 GFINRIVKNEQNKI
+434 GIINRIVKNEQNNI
-448 QELVPDITYD
+448 QELVSDISYD
-458 LDKFREIACKETLP
+458 LDKFREIACNETLP
-472 IAQNLLTDIEN
+472 IAQNLLIDIEN

-513 EANRLSAAEKHLQDK
+513 EANQLSAAEKHLQDK
-528 KDWLIEFSSQL
+528 KDWLIEFSGQL

>member
-1 MVKVELNYNPYVLE
+1 MVKVELKYNPYVLE

-35 NKRLFVWSDRLLDI
+35 NKRLFVWSDKLLDI

-63 SGTKADYEKIKYLI
+63 SGTKADYEKINYLI
-77 EKNHLNSEIHLNF
+77 EKNHLNSEIRLNF
-90 VNRLQEAAKKCSRF
+90 VNRLQEAAKKCRRF
-104 NEMIAWLKRSAIEEF
+104 KEMITWLKRSSIEEF

-180 DADKE
+180 DVDKE

-273 DQKFE
+273 DQMFE

-297 ITDIQLSIEQFENWH
+297 IADIQLAIEQFENWH

-327 NETITQ
+327 NETITH
-333 WKSRKKQIR
+333 WKSRTKQIR
-342 DDSEAEKMM
+342 NDIEAEKMM
-351 KELQDLAERSLF
+351 KELQDLTEKSLF

-376 LAELMNIFSRIY
+376 LSELMNIFSRLY
-388 RDSNIQD
+388 KDSNIQD

-410 EVNNFSEKLKDL
+410 EVNNFSEKLKVL
-422 RRESFVP
+422 RQERLVP

-434 GFINRIVKNEQNKI
+434 GLINRIVKNEQNKI

-458 LDKFREIACKETLP
+458 LDKFREIACNETLP

-513 EANRLSAAEKHLQDK
+513 EANQLSATEKHLQDK
-528 KDWLIEFSSQL
+528 KDWLIEFSGQL

>member
-1 MVKVELNYNPYVLE
+1 MVKVELKYNPYVLE

-35 NKRLFVWSDRLLDI
+35 NKRLFVWSDKLLDI

-77 EKNHLNSEIHLNF
+77 EKNHLNSEIRLNF
-90 VNRLQEAAKKCSRF
+90 VNRLEEAAKKCRRF
-104 NEMIAWLKRSAIEEF
+104 KEMITWLKRSSIEEF

-297 ITDIQLSIEQFENWH
+297 IADIQSAIEQFENWH
-312 LVMYKNE
+312 VVMYKNE

-327 NETITQ
+327 NETITH
-333 WKSRKKQIR
+333 WRSRTKQIR
-342 DDSEAEKMM
+342 NDSEAEKMM
-351 KELQDLAERSLF
+351 KELQGLTEKSLF

-376 LAELMNIFSRIY
+376 LSELMNIFSRLY
-388 RDSNIQD
+388 KDSNIQD

-410 EVNNFSEKLKDL
+410 EVKNFSEKLRVL
-422 RRESFVP
+422 RQERLVP

-434 GFINRIVKNEQNKI
+434 GLINRIVKNEQNKI

-458 LDKFREIACKETLP
+458 LDKFREIACNETLP

-513 EANRLSAAEKHLQDK
+513 EANQLSAAEKHLQDK
-528 KDWLIEFSSQL
+528 KDWLIEFSGQL

>member
-1 MVKVELNYNPYVLE
+1 MVKVELKYNPYVLE

-35 NKRLFVWSDRLLDI
+35 NKRLFVWSDKLLDI

-77 EKNHLNSEIHLNF
+77 EKNHLNSEIRLNF
-90 VNRLQEAAKKCSRF
+90 VNRLEEAAKKCRRF
-104 NEMIAWLKRSAIEEF
+104 KEMITWLKRSSIEEF
-119 HFPEFWEINQEY
+119 HFLEFWEINQEY

-231 QFIHSIDSPLIYD
+231 QFIYSIDSPLIYD

-297 ITDIQLSIEQFENWH
+297 IADIQLAIEQFENWH

-327 NETITQ
+327 NETITH
-333 WKSRKKQIR
+333 WKSRTKQIR
-342 DDSEAEKMM
+342 NDSEAEKMM
-351 KELQDLAERSLF
+351 KELQGLTEKSLF

-376 LAELMNIFSRIY
+376 LSELMNIFSRLY
-388 RDSNIQD
+388 KDSNIQD

-410 EVNNFSEKLKDL
+410 EVKNFSEKLRVL
-422 RRESFVP
+422 RQERLVP

-434 GFINRIVKNEQNKI
+434 GLINRIVKNEQNKI

-513 EANRLSAAEKHLQDK
+513 EANQLSATEKHLQDK
-528 KDWLIEFSSQL
+528 KDWLIEFSGQL

>member
-1 MVKVELNYNPYVLE
+1 MVKVELKYNPYVLE

-77 EKNHLNSEIHLNF
+77 EKNHLNSEIRLNF
-90 VNRLQEAAKKCSRF
+90 VNRLEEAAKKCRRF
-104 NEMIAWLKRSAIEEF
+104 KEMITWLRRSSIEEF
-119 HFPEFWEINQEY
+119 HFLEFWEINQEY

-225 LGLKQP
+225 LGLTQP

-297 ITDIQLSIEQFENWH
+297 IADIQSAIEQFENWH

-327 NETITQ
+327 NETITH
-333 WKSRKKQIR
+333 WKSRTKQIR
-342 DDSEAEKMM
+342 NDSEAEKMT
-351 KELQDLAERSLF
+351 KELQGLTEKSLF

-369 NRLFDDK
+369 NRLFEDK
-376 LAELMNIFSRIY
+376 LVELMNIFSRLY
-388 RDSNIQD
+388 KDSNIQD
-395 SFYVHSRNE
+395 SFYVRSKNE

-410 EVNNFSEKLKDL
+410 EVNNFSEKLKVL
-422 RRESFVP
+422 RQERLVP

-434 GFINRIVKNEQNKI
+434 GLINRIVKNEQNKI
-448 QELVPDITYD
+448 QELVPDISYD
-458 LDKFREIACKETLP
+458 LDKFREIACNETLP
-472 IAQNLLTDIEN
+472 IAQNLLIDIEN

-513 EANRLSAAEKHLQDK
+513 AANQLSATEKHLQDK
-528 KDWLIEFSSQL
+528 KDWLIEFSGQL

>member
-1 MVKVELNYNPYVLE
+1 MVKVELKYNPYVLE

-35 NKRLFVWSDRLLDI
+35 NKRLFVWSDKLLDI
-49 LYSEMNGYDFDLDF
+49 LYSEMNGYDFDLYF
-63 SGTKADYEKIKYLI
+63 SGTKADYEKIMYLI
-77 EKNHLNSEIHLNF
+77 EKDHLNSEIRLNF
-90 VNRLQEAAKKCSRF
+90 VNRLEEAAKKCMRF
-104 NEMIAWLKRSAIEEF
+104 KEMITWLKRSSIEEF
-119 HFPEFWEINQEY
+119 HFLEFWEINQEY

-180 DADKE
+180 DDDKE

-297 ITDIQLSIEQFENWH
+297 IADIQLAIEQFENWH

-327 NETITQ
+327 NETITH
-333 WKSRKKQIR
+333 WKSRTKQIR
-342 DDSEAEKMM
+342 NDIEAEKMM
-351 KELQDLAERSLF
+351 KELQGLTEKSLF

-376 LAELMNIFSRIY
+376 LSELMNIFSRLY
-388 RDSNIQD
+388 KDSNIQD

-410 EVNNFSEKLKDL
+410 EVKNFSEKLRVL
-422 RRESFVP
+422 RQERLVP

-434 GFINRIVKNEQNKI
+434 GLINRIVKNEQNKI

-458 LDKFREIACKETLP
+458 LDKFREIACNETLP

-513 EANRLSAAEKHLQDK
+513 EANQLSAAEKHLQDK
-528 KDWLIEFSSQL
+528 KDWLIEFSGQL